1 MNRKMA
7 RFVEE
12 YLVDLNAS
20 RAARRAG
27 YFGGYGRRLMHREDI
42 AAAIQAAMDA
52 RSKRTGITADEVMRE
67 LARIGKANLM
77 DYIRVQ
83 ADGSAY
89 VDLSDLDREQAA
101 GLAEITVDEY
111 AEGRGAKSR
120 AVKRVRIKLMDKRAA
135 LVDLGRHLGMFGG
148 KGAGEI
154 PAGGS
159 DAAAAS
165 DGEIEARIAEL
176 LGKG

>member
-1 MNRKMA
+1 MNRKMR

-27 YFGGYGRRLMHREDI
+27 YHTGYGRRLIHRPDI
-42 AAAIQAAMDA
+42 AEAIRAAMDERA
-52 RSKRTGITADEVMRE
+52 TRTGITADEVVRE
-67 LARIGKANLM
+67 LARIGRANLM

-83 ADGSAY
+83 PDGSAY
-89 VDLSDLDREQAA
+89 VDLSDLDRSQAA

-120 AVKRVRIKLMDKRAA
+120 AVKRVRIKLLDKRGA

-148 KGAGEI
+148 AGAGEGA
-154 PAGGS
+154 AGK
-159 DAAAAS
+159 DAPAAS
-165 DGEIEARIAEL
+165 DAEIEARIAAL